1 MHLILKLAQVINEL
15 LLGLMVRKNLSSIF
29 SRNKFF
35 CQQLYLSRN
44 QILNYQYFLLET
56 RGLIEKWKKSQF

>member
-1 MHLILKLAQVINEL
+1 MHLILKLAQVINEF